1 MRNKSCFQAVQQLQ
15 YLIDWLKVVQH
26 FHLLMAICE
35 IVALFYELLLN
46 QRPSVTYSRSLLKTE
61 KN

>member
-1 MRNKSCFQAVQQLQ
+1 MNETVSSNALGILCLASIDMHAVQQLQ

-35 IVALFYELLLN
+35 IVALF
-46 QRPSVTYSRSLLKTE
+46 
-61 KN
+61 